1 MTKTNTIVTIFVTNL
16 GKYTEGELV
25 GMWLPLPAS
34 QEAITEALE
43 KIGINDRYEEYF
55 ITDYESDMLEVK
67 EYSNINRLNEQAEM
81 LAELDEYE
89 MEIVEVLLHEGGY
102 TLGEALDKKDDCIVY
117 SDCSDMTDVAMQY
130 VAETGMLDNVPETIS
145 RYFDYEALG
154 RDMSFEG
161 QYVFTAHGNC
171 VQIL

>member
-55 ITDYESDMLEVK
+55 ITDYESDILEVK

-89 MEIVEVLLHEGGY
+89 MEIVEAMLHEGY
-102 TLGEALDKKDDCIVY
+102 TLEEALDKKDDCIVY

-161 QYVFTAHGNC
+161 QYVFTDQGNC